1 MSADEGNKPCVQTN
15 TPKDCQQ
22 DLLLKI
28 LTKYLG
34 TRLLLHNWVF
44 DSRVKTFGKPYW
56 HIILGCG
63 GGGRGVRQAGGGGAV
78 QRGDAAAAP
87 PPAPAPARLLDP
99 EGEGEERLGPRR
111 QELQTT
117 LQEQEIQVSLCS
129 VSKDTAD

>member
-1 MSADEGNKPCVQTN
+1 ML
-15 TPKDCQQ
+15 TP
-22 DLLLKI
+22 L
-28 LTKYLG
+28 
-34 TRLLLHNWVF
+34 
-44 DSRVKTFGKPYW
+44 
-56 HIILGCG
+56 HIIIGCG

-99 EGEGEERLGPRR
+99 EGEGAERLGPRR

-129 VSKDTAD
+129 VKILQTLSWTTTNYKSPEITFNFTLYLN

>member
-1 MSADEGNKPCVQTN
+1 MIVQPVVEPIDRFTAA
-15 TPKDCQQ
+15 
-22 DLLLKI
+22 LIKI
-28 LTKYLG
+28 
-34 TRLLLHNWVF
+34 
-44 DSRVKTFGKPYW
+44 
-56 HIILGCG
+56 GCG

-117 LQEQEIQVSLCS
+117 LQEQEI
-129 VSKDTAD
+129 

>member
-1 MSADEGNKPCVQTN
+1 MSCPQFENSHF
-15 TPKDCQQ
+15 
-22 DLLLKI
+22 LK
-28 LTKYLG
+28 G
-34 TRLLLHNWVF
+34 F
-44 DSRVKTFGKPYW
+44 PYW

-99 EGEGEERLGPRR
+99 EGEGEERLGPRG

>member
-1 MSADEGNKPCVQTN
+1 MSKGKWDVCSHLSADRY
-15 TPKDCQQ
+15 
-22 DLLLKI
+22 KI
-28 LTKYLG
+28 SL
-34 TRLLLHNWVF
+34 
-44 DSRVKTFGKPYW
+44 
-56 HIILGCG
+56 IGCG
-63 GGGRGVRQAGGGGAV
+63 GGGGGVRQAGGGGEV

-99 EGEGEERLGPRR
+99 EGEGEERLGPRG